1 MRDITDYEKKYVE
14 GPFEETMAD
23 IRRRCIIGQIG
34 DTENKSVLEVGCGMH
49 PLFLDI
55 DNYQTM
61 VIVEPGSDFCK
72 NAEKMD
78 AFRASE
84 SKINILQGFLED
96 KTEDIINLNIKFD
109 IIVVSSLLH
118 EVEDPQRLL
127 ASVRAISTDN
137 TVVHINVPNA
147 RSLHRLI
154 AYESGMIPSLYER
167 SELQKNLQ
175 QHSTYDMEM
184 LIDAVKKAGFAVM
197 SQGSYFIKPFTHSQM
212 QRMLDDNIISNQVL
226 EGLEKITRYLPE
238 YGAEIYVNVKRDDA

>member
-1 MRDITDYEKKYVE
+1 MRDISDYEKKYVE

-23 IRRRCIIGQIG
+23 IRRRCVIGQIG
-34 DTENKSVLEVGCGMH
+34 DTENKAILEVGCGMH

-61 VIVEPGSDFCK
+61 VIVEPGSGFCD

-78 AFRASE
+78 AFQASK
-84 SKINILQGFLED
+84 SRIRILRGFLED
-96 KTEDIINLNIKFD
+96 KIEDIIDLKIKFD

-127 ASVRAISTDN
+127 ASVRAICADN
-137 TVVHINVPNA
+137 TLVHINVPNA

-167 SELQKNLQ
+167 SAQQKNLQ
-175 QHSTYDMEM
+175 QHTTYDME
-184 LIDAVKKAGFAVM
+184 LLTGDVRKAGFTVM
-197 SQGSYFIKPFTHSQM
+197 SQGSYLIKPFTHGQM
-212 QRMLDDNIISNQVL
+212 QRMLDDNIISDQAL
-226 EGLEKITRYLPE
+226 EGLEKLTRYLPE
-238 YGAEIYVNVKRDDA
+238 YGAEIYVNVKRA